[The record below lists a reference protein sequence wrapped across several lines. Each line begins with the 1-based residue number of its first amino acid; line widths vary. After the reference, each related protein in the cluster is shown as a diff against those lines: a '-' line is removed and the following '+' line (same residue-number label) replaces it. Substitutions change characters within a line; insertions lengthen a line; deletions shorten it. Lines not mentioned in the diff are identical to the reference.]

1 MADVPLLVISE
12 YAASERRITPSWSI
26 FQLKTK
32 LEPVTGIPPSFQR
45 LSLKTSAGSEKISV
59 EAADEDAV
67 RLSSF
72 PLAPY
77 AELHVSQPLSISL
90 VAESAAGQGCGVLLH
105 TLLCSTN
112 VSACLSL
119 SASPSLFFFPYL
131 RVCGGEGLLCNRPSA
146 RKRTDE
152 IPKRASYGG
161 LWAAKRFSSGRVP
174 LLSMMERLYAFA
186 GDADGREEGGAYMET
201 KLTRHA
207 FVGH

>member
-32 LEPVTGIPPSFQR
+32 LEPVTGIPPSCQI
-45 LSLKTSAGSEKISV
+45 LSLKASAGSEKIPV

-90 VAESAAGQGCGVLLH
+90 AAGHAARDAEFDPMPCCTTQMPQF
-105 TLLCSTN
+105 
-112 VSACLSL
+112 ACLSHPPCL
-119 SASPSLFFFPYL
+119 
-131 RVCGGEGLLCNRPSA
+131 
-146 RKRTDE
+146 
-152 IPKRASYGG
+152 
-161 LWAAKRFSSGRVP
+161 
-174 LLSMMERLYAFA
+174 LLSLPLC
-186 GDADGREEGGAYMET
+186 AY
-201 KLTRHA
+201 
-207 FVGH
+207 